1 MHKKT
6 VVKNSF
12 INDITSEK
20 MSAYELKRIK
30 LALLD
35 IDNVPITVL
44 SEKGLVKKLKTN
56 NLYMYR
62 AGTTLRVVFG
72 IENGCAIVYTA
83 VNTKKG
89 RRQNKSTNYGRK
101 TI

>member
-6 VVKNSF
+6 IVKTSF
-12 INDITSEK
+12 FNDLTSEK
-20 MSAYELKRIK
+20 MSVAEIKRIQ
-30 LALLD
+30 LAISD
-35 IDNVPITVL
+35 IDNVSITEL
-44 SEKGLVKKLKTN
+44 REKGLVKKLKTN

-72 IENGCAIVYTA
+72 IENGCALVYTA
-83 VNTKKG
+83 VNIKKG
-89 RRQNKSTNYGRK
+89 RHQNKSINNGRK